1 MTRAGCSTPS
11 ASARNPGAA
20 PSTAAATKC
29 GGDGRTLHECESCR
43 VRVDQSCPACR
54 GRKRYEA
61 DCPTC
66 GGTGEIDDSE
76 RRGVSVFPDEE
87 GLYRYMRRRGAEID
101 DACLVE
107 LEGEPSPD
115 EDFDA
120 DEGAMLII
128 PHAVVAVR
136 EPTATGSPD
145 REALGAADLSRTT
158 LKVSRGWSV
167 APSRNAPA
175 ARCPAG

>member
-1 MTRAGCSTPS
+1 MHAASFYCPRSDGRMTTWFRLHPRGDDPRRLLDPERQRSQPWGGTIYGHC
-11 ASARNPGAA
+11 
-20 PSTAAATKC
+20 TKC

-43 VRVDQSCPACR
+43 VRADPSCPACR
-54 GRKRYEA
+54 GQKRYKA
-61 DCPTC
+61 DCPAC

-87 GLYRYMRRRGAEID
+87 GLYRYMRKRGAEID

-128 PHAVVAVR
+128 PHAIVGVR
-136 EPTATGSPD
+136 QPD
-145 REALGAADLSRTT
+145 RDQIA
-158 LKVSRGWSV
+158 
-167 APSRNAPA
+167 
-175 ARCPAG
+175 